1 MTSAVA
7 AVPMNFSF
15 IVRPRS
21 SNAANKIKIQAS
33 KTNLSLGARP
43 SLDYCEPFLPVL
55 RPSLDCCEPPLP
67 VLRPSFDC
75 CELVLPELRPSFDCC
90 VVLLPVLSPSFDFCE
105 PFLPV
110 LRPAFD
116 CCELFLPVANPVLVG
131 GFTGVGVSPAAEDG
145 SQAATAKIDAMANLT
160 VSDLTVRFIS
170 SP

>member
-1 MTSAVA
+1 MHRPMTSAVA

-55 RPSLDCCEPPLP
+55 RPSL
-67 VLRPSFDC
+67 
-75 CELVLPELRPSFDCC
+75 
-90 VVLLPVLSPSFDFCE
+90 DFCE

-160 VSDLTVRFIS
+160 VSD
-170 SP
+170 